1 MKLCELFVIE
11 GKANTKEE
19 AIKLTADVLRT
30 NGCVKDG
37 FYESCIQRENEYP
50 TGLTEY
56 CPVAI
61 PHTTKEYVNK
71 EAICVLKLNSPVH
84 FSSMEDWN
92 KIIDVKTIF
101 NLAFL
106 DDETHLVIITKII
119 RGLKDPNFINK
130 LSSLSVVELKDY
142 LEKEILN
149 FDE

>member
-71 EAICVLKLNSPVH
+71 EAICVLKLNNPVH

>member
-11 GKANTKEE
+11 GDAKNKEE

-30 NGCVKDG
+30 NDCVKDG
-37 FYESCIQRENEYP
+37 FYESCIQREKDYP

-71 EAICVLKLNSPVH
+71 EAICVLKLNKPVH

-119 RGLKDPNFINK
+119 RGLKDPNFVNN